1 MSIESNARSHAE
13 AFHWWRGNPEITE
26 AVAELRDLMAP
37 RDAADE
43 LIAREVQDMRDL
55 EGANWKTVA
64 EVLGI
69 SAQAVRA
76 RYFVHP

>member
-1 MSIESNARSHAE
+1 MGIESNARSHAE
-13 AFHWWRGNPEITE
+13 AFHWWRGHPEITE
-26 AVAELRDLMAP
+26 EVADLRDLMAL

-43 LIAREVQDMRDL
+43 LIAREVQDIREH
-55 EGANWKTVA
+55 EGATRKDMA

-76 RYFVHP
+76 RYFVRP